1 MSECCCSPKVALY
14 SVEIRTVSCAEG
26 LTGAQEAGFCVRL
39 GFVFSWLWIKQSPS
53 SSLRAV
59 SKARMSLCS
68 RVICELQG
76 AFLGG
81 MGGLGG
87 FWGGLWFGVFF
98 FEVLMLWFFLVFRR
112 FSVLVF
118 KLTWYLYYIL
128 YFSDVYS
135 TDFPACFNHGGISLL
150 VLLWRRLDKWV
161 LTKCLIKIPD

>member
-1 MSECCCSPKVALY
+1 MSECCCSPKVVLY
-14 SVEIRTVSCAEG
+14 SAEIRTVSCAEG
-26 LTGAQEAGFCVRL
+26 RTGAQESGFCVQL
-39 GFVFSWLWIKQSPS
+39 GFVFSWLWIKQSPLC
-53 SSLRAV
+53 SLRAV

-68 RVICELQG
+68 LGICELQG
-76 AFLGG
+76 AFLGV
-81 MGGLGG
+81 MGRLGG
-87 FWGGLWFGVFF
+87 FWGGLGFGVFF
-98 FEVLMLWFFLVFRR
+98 WSLNTLIYLVFRR
-112 FSVLVF
+112 FSILVF